1 MNNIYD
7 FEKIA
12 QRIKAVRIDK
22 NITQAYVAKK
32 CNVSRSTVIKWEK
45 GESFPELNSMLKL
58 CNLYD
63 CELGYLLC
71 ESGYENGKRETTDIC
86 KATGLSQEAVET
98 LIVNETYIREN
109 PFLSYVMGKEKQ
121 LVNTLLMKSN
131 NNFISSLYNYVLFED
146 RRLALSKLFD
156 LNILNRGGLFLPQ
169 AIDEWTALYLAKL
182 IINKKIPIINKNI
195 FTGDKILRVEAFD
208 VGKSLFD
215 SMTNLLKK
223 IKIDKQSLLDEGII
237 GYEYYDDILNY
248 KFSKNEKITLCYLLD
263 DFSDVVQ
270 DPSGKINQF
279 AIMEQFKDFIREN
292 SENIREGLIYG

>member
-63 CELGYLLC
+63 CELGYILC

-86 KATGLSQEAVET
+86 KATGLSQETVET

-248 KFSKNEKITLCYLLD
+248 KFSENEKITLCYLLD

-279 AIMEQFKDFIREN
+279 AIIEQFKDFIREN